1 MVDKQFI
8 FSANYSAVNTT
19 ASIRRQASP
28 ADLVCR
34 HRVDATLV
42 GHEKA
47 ERKVCL
53 AFSLLEHD
61 DIAEVRPDLSPW
73 LASLLIMPKYR
84 AVIYGREFVFRCV
97 EQARILGFL
106 VLYLYTQTHPEYY
119 ARLGWRSIEQR
130 IVRSETV
137 TEMRK
142 SLC

>member
-1 MVDKQFI
+1 M
-8 FSANYSAVNTT
+8 
-19 ASIRRQASP
+19 
-28 ADLVCR
+28 CR
-34 HRVDATLV
+34 HRAGATLA

-73 LASLLIMPKYR
+73 LASLLVVPKYR
-84 AVIYGREFVFRCV
+84 AVIYGRELVFRCV
-97 EQARILGFL
+97 ERREYSDFPLF
-106 VLYLYTQTHPEYY
+106 TSTHTHPEYY
-119 ARLGWRSIEQR
+119 ARLGWRSIEPR

>member
-1 MVDKQFI
+1 LVDKQFI

-19 ASIRRQASP
+19 ASIRRRASP

-73 LASLLIMPKYR
+73 LASLLVVPKYR
-84 AVIYGREFVFRCV
+84 AVITVVSWSSIALSRREYSDFSFFTSIPIRIPSAMRGWAG
-97 EQARILGFL
+97 ARSNNALS
-106 VLYLYTQTHPEYY
+106 E
-119 ARLGWRSIEQR
+119 
-130 IVRSETV
+130 VRP
-137 TEMRK
+137 
-142 SLC
+142 